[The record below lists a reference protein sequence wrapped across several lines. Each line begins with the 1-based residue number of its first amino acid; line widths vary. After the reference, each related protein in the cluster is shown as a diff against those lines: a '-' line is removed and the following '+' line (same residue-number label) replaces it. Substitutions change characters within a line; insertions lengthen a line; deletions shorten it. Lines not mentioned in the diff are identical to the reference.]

1 MKNTFYLSLIIL
13 STSLCSC
20 NNQATSSD
28 STLIETSSTASNPLG
43 KGEDPILTFEHETWN
58 FGTMSEGEVVE
69 HEFSFKNTGKKP
81 LLISDVQATCGC
93 TIPEWPREPIRA
105 GQEGVIKIR
114 FNSAGKHE
122 SINKDVTIFSNATPI
137 KKQLT
142 FTAFVNKKPEV
153 K

>member
-1 MKNTFYLSLIIL
+1 MKNTFYLIAAIL
-13 STSLCSC
+13 GLCIGSC
-20 NNQATSSD
+20 NNQATSND
-28 STLIETSSTASNPLG
+28 SNLIETSSTANYPLG
-43 KGEDPILTFEHETWN
+43 KGEEPILTFEHETWN

-69 HEFSFKNTGKKP
+69 HDFSFTNTGKKP

-105 GQEGVIKIR
+105 GQGGVIKIR

-122 SINKDVTIFSNATPI
+122 SINKDVTIFSNANPI

-142 FTAFVNKKPEV
+142 FTAFVNKKTEG